1 MHVTDFP
8 PLAQIKITMPD
19 AKVLYAIVTDI
30 YPERMLKTNR
40 FVYVLD
46 KNMNILHAINSG
58 IVSYSLPALGW
69 EYQDTEKI

>member
-1 MHVTDFP
+1 MHITDFP
-8 PLAQIKITMPD
+8 PLAQIKITTPD
-19 AKVLYAIVTDI
+19 GKILYAVVIDI